1 MFGKRSDKIMM
12 NIICVC
18 CNMNKWFLSK
28 KVFVYVYVFD
38 GFVIFYFI
46 YLMFI

>member
-28 KVFVYVYVFD
+28 KVFVYVFD